1 MKYCFSFYL
10 SLISIF
16 CFGQYTPK
24 DFNNDLD
31 FVYEN
36 LKKSASYKTQRNKHK
51 VIASKYEE
59 LKESV
64 ITPNILLSYM
74 KLYSL
79 VDEVDDYHN
88 EIYGNTPSF
97 KYEDL
102 KNQSF
107 LISILNESGYNFYPK
122 STMNLD
128 SLETALSKKVLT
140 DYEGI
145 YYYKEY
151 FKLAIIQ
158 KSTTLFEGII
168 LDTKIPSWRQGE
180 TILYLVYKG
189 NNRFRLFSGKFIDKQ
204 FISTIDH
211 FRVGRFLS
219 LNWEKE
225 RAITDYYNVGFPTEP
240 FTKKEL
246 NAECTYI
253 KLGSFDSSNKG
264 IKDATSFYNSIK
276 DNVLSKYLILDL
288 RNNSGGGDKS
298 SAQFY
303 NLFKKFKGNIYVLV
317 NFNTISNAEQFT
329 LKLKKLNNVMVLGDN
344 TRGMLTYG
352 RNHAVDK
359 VSPSALFRIHFTD
372 LDTHWREYLPYEGKG
387 VTPDFYLSST
397 EDWIEQVVRKYCE

>member
-1 MKYCFSFYL
+1 
-10 SLISIF
+10 
-16 CFGQYTPK
+16 
-24 DFNNDLD
+24 
-31 FVYEN
+31 
-36 LKKSASYKTQRNKHK
+36 
-51 VIASKYEE
+51 
-59 LKESV
+59 
-64 ITPNILLSYM
+64 M

-97 KYEDL
+97 KYEDI
-102 KNQSF
+102 KDESF
-107 LISILNESGYNFYPK
+107 LTGILNEPRYNFYPK
-122 STMNLD
+122 SIMNLD
-128 SLETALSKKVLT
+128 SLETVLSKKMLT

-158 KSTTLFEGII
+158 KSATLFEGII

-204 FISTIDH
+204 LISTIDH
-211 FRVGRFLS
+211 FRAGRFLS

-225 RAITDYYNVGFPTEP
+225 RTTMDYYNVGFPTEP

-264 IKDATSFYNSIK
+264 IKDATAFYNSIK
-276 DNVLSKYLILDL
+276 DNLISKNLILDL

-329 LKLKKLNNVMVLGDN
+329 LKLKKFNNVMVLGDN

-352 RNHAVDK
+352 RNYAVDK
-359 VSPSALFRIHFTD
+359 VSSSALFRIHFTD
-372 LDTHWREYLPYEGKG
+372 INTHWREYLPYEGKG

>member
-1 MKYCFSFYL
+1 MKYVFSFYL

-16 CFGQYTPK
+16 CFGQYTHK

-36 LKKSASYKTQRNKHK
+36 LKKSASYKTLRNKHK
-51 VIASKYEE
+51 VIDNKYVE
-59 LKESV
+59 LKESG
-64 ITPNILLSYM
+64 ITYGILDSYV

-102 KNQSF
+102 KDELF
-107 LISILNESGYNFYPK
+107 LTDILNEPRYNFYPK
-122 STMNLD
+122 STKNLD
-128 SLETALSKKVLT
+128 SLETVLSKKVLT

-151 FKLAIIQ
+151 FKLAIVQ
-158 KSTTLFEGII
+158 KSTTIFEGII
-168 LDTKIPSWRQGE
+168 LDTKIPSWQPGE

-204 FISTIDH
+204 LISTIDY
-211 FRVGRFLS
+211 FRAGRFLS

-225 RAITDYYNVGFPTEP
+225 RAATDYYNVGFLTET
-240 FTKKEL
+240 FTKKKL
-246 NAECTYI
+246 NAECIYI
-253 KLGSFDSSNKG
+253 KLGSFNSSSKG
-264 IKDATSFYNSIK
+264 IKEATAFYNSIK
-276 DNVLSKYLILDL
+276 GNLQSKNLILDL

-303 NLFKKFKGNIYVLV
+303 NLFKKFKGNIYILV

-329 LKLKKLNNVMVLGDN
+329 LKMKKLNNVMVLGDN
-344 TRGMLTYG
+344 TRGMITYG
-352 RNHAVDK
+352 RNYAVDK
-359 VSPSALFRIHFTD
+359 VSPSAFFRIHFTD

-387 VTPDFYLSST
+387 VTPNYYLSST
-397 EDWIEQVVRKYCE
+397 EDWVEQVAREYCK